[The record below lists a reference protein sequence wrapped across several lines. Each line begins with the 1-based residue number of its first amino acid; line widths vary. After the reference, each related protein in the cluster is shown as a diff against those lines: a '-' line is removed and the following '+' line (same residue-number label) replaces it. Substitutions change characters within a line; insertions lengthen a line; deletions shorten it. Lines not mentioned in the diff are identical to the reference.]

1 MIDAGLS
8 FEGPVRRASGPW
20 DAFWA
25 QAERETIL
33 SPVTGS
39 VTGGNRNGSSN
50 NDAAGT
56 AALVISPADTSAG
69 ARITIPLHI
78 DITLDVSSGAAAGAA
93 PLASSAPIEKMVEPI
108 HDPIELSRA
117 GYQPD
122 FIGTDVPPPRPRRIE
137 ECVVLEDGSTEL
149 KYHHYSVV
157 MNRARRIALFT
168 ASNVDGSKAAKEPE
182 PGHRYTRAGLT
193 GLGDGDVEKWY
204 TDPRIRGTEQL
215 PDRFFN
221 KDRKAFDK
229 GHLVRREDVAWGK
242 TFAEVQA
249 ANGDTYF
256 VTNCSPQ
263 VAGFNRSNRRD
274 NWGALEDLV
283 LKQAASERYCLFAG
297 PVLKDD
303 DPLFAGV
310 DDLGATK
317 VRIPR
322 KYWKVVVANSSD
334 GLKLFAFV
342 LDQDLSDVAMEFAV
356 PASWV
361 PHMVRLSELE
371 EELGSLDFAEEL
383 HAADQF
389 DSASALGSTALIESV
404 AGQIAAME
412 PASTETLEAVA
423 GHGRFIGLPAQVAF
437 SEIDRSANL
446 LAPLSYVDPAETNW
460 SVPVGA
466 WLDGASIPQP
476 FWSIIGG
483 PFEGRYREA
492 SIVHDHYCIV
502 RSRPWRDTHRM
513 FFEGMLCR
521 GVSSFKARI
530 MYYAVYRFGPRW
542 GERNTEGV
550 AELPPVPE
558 PLTDASATSILDD
571 ARTLASENLDI
582 EAIERLADRHSRS
595 TDTVEGAAS
604 GRDKYAPSG

>member
-1 MIDAGLS
+1 
-8 FEGPVRRASGPW
+8 
-20 DAFWA
+20 
-25 QAERETIL
+25 
-33 SPVTGS
+33 
-39 VTGGNRNGSSN
+39 
-50 NDAAGT
+50 
-56 AALVISPADTSAG
+56 
-69 ARITIPLHI
+69 
-78 DITLDVSSGAAAGAA
+78 
-93 PLASSAPIEKMVEPI
+93 
-108 HDPIELSRA
+108 
-117 GYQPD
+117 
-122 FIGTDVPPPRPRRIE
+122 
-137 ECVVLEDGSTEL
+137 
-149 KYHHYSVV
+149 
-157 MNRARRIALFT
+157 MNRDRRIALFT

-303 DPLFAGV
+303 DPDFQGV
-310 DDLGATK
+310 DDLRAIK

-322 KYWKVVVANSSD
+322 RYWKVVVANSSD
-334 GLKLFAFV
+334 GLKVFAFV
-342 LDQDLSDVAMEFAV
+342 LDQDLSNVAMEFAV

-361 PHMVRLSELE
+361 PHLIRLSDLE
-371 EELGSLDFAEEL
+371 KELGSLDFAEKL

-389 DSASALGSTALIESV
+389 EAASALGSTPLVESV
-404 AGQIAAME
+404 TAQIAAME
-412 PASTETLEAVA
+412 PAEIETVEAVA
-423 GHGRFIGLPAQVAF
+423 GHGRFIGLPAQIALG
-437 SEIDRSANL
+437 EDGRSANL
-446 LAPLSYVDPAETNW
+446 LAPLSYVDPIETSW

-502 RSRPWRDTHRM
+502 RNRPWRDTHRM
-513 FFEGMLCR
+513 FYEGMLCR
-521 GVSSFKARI
+521 GVSSFKAKM

-542 GERNTEGV
+542 GEVSSEGI
-550 AELPPVPE
+550 AELPPVPA
-558 PLTDASATSILDD
+558 PLTDSAAASILDD
-571 ARTLASENLDI
+571 AKRIASEDLDL
-582 EAIERLADRHSRS
+582 EAIEQLADRHSASADTAEVASDR
-595 TDTVEGAAS
+595 DQPPPANPALGKAPVTVEE
-604 GRDKYAPSG
+604 